1 MHRNFASNDRLCQ
14 MAFAPRNYEHELTK
28 KMVVMNG
35 SSRHFKNVREF
46 LLDDKMRTAIEQINI
61 DANLREAICHD
72 MNDIIMY
79 AVYQDDKDLDHEK
92 GHVLSNKATTCLQ
105 RSVKG
110 LDEDGKNKLFNQLL
124 NKFITEIDYYRD
136 HHVFAGHIQT
146 LIMHMI
152 EQEDAV
158 LQPFANNKWVQ
169 LLNCILANIDQLS
182 CRTFL
187 AKLVNVRAL
196 EGRKLEIF
204 RHIGQ
209 VLYTFATE
217 KKKDHLFGT
226 FWALRTANAELIDPL
241 VATSYPDELKV
252 FAKDVQFMSN
262 LVYSVFMYPSD
273 YYLAYLEGLQLLS
286 ECVEYCE
293 KELVSPKPL
302 RFTHNKKNPVSR
314 MIKQFAKSW
323 YEEWKIGEIDWS
335 EKSEKLELKRDKDN
349 KPWIMVAAFPVL
361 WHYAIDYMYP
371 LFFWDRVN
379 EHPMLGNLTRAFYQR
394 VNEMSV
400 ARLIKFVSDH
410 DIIRLIVE
418 SKQYYPADEVIQNA
432 EDETPPCLNPSVPAL
447 ARVIA
452 LKREGLARPHCL
464 YLDRKLENEF
474 AEFLARTAMPDR
486 SMLRYN
492 SAAPPKEE

>member
-14 MAFAPRNYEHELTK
+14 MAFAQRNYEHELTK
-28 KMVVMNG
+28 KMVVMDG
-35 SSRHFKNVREF
+35 GSRHFKSVRDF
-46 LLDDKMRTAIEQINI
+46 LLEDKMRTAIEQINI
-61 DANLREAICHD
+61 DANLREAICND
-72 MNDIIMY
+72 MKRIIMY
-79 AVYQDDKDLDHEK
+79 AVYQDDKDLDREK
-92 GHVLSNKATTCLQ
+92 GHVLSNKATICLQ

-110 LDEDGKNKLFNQLL
+110 LDQKSKKALFDQLL
-124 NKFITEIDYYRD
+124 DKFITKIDYYRG

-158 LQPFANNKWVQ
+158 LKPFDNNKWVQ

-196 EGRKLEIF
+196 EGRKLEVF

-217 KKKDHLFGT
+217 KKKDHLFGA

-241 VATSYPDELKV
+241 VATAYPDELKV
-252 FAKDVQFMSN
+252 FARDVQFMSN

-293 KELVSPKPL
+293 RELVCAKPV
-302 RFTHNKKNPVSR
+302 RFTRNRKNPVSR
-314 MIKQFAKSW
+314 MIKHFAKSW
-323 YEEWKIGEIDWS
+323 YEERRIREIDWS
-335 EKSEKLELKRDKDN
+335 DKNLELKRGN
-349 KPWIMVAAFPVL
+349 NELWIMVAAFPVL

-400 ARLIKFVSDH
+400 ARLIKFLSDH
-410 DIIRLIVE
+410 DIIKLIVE
-418 SKQYYPADEVIQNA
+418 SKQYYQADEDIQNA
-432 EDETPPCLNPSVPAL
+432 ESETLACLNPSVPAL

-452 LKREGLARPHCL
+452 MKREGQARPHCL
-464 YLDRKLENEF
+464 YLDPKLESKF
-474 AEFLARTAMPDR
+474 TEFLARTAMPDR

-492 SAAPPKEE
+492 AAAPPKEEAS